1 MEQACLPQI
10 RPQCGRDR
18 VAQQL
23 EIGVELSGVAGTWDD
38 GGDRRMGQRKLQSCR
53 GERHPVGIA
62 NAGNRGDPLD
72 NRGWGRAV
80 VPGIAAGEDAGIQLP
95 ANDDRGAGGEAFGEQ
110 VVERGLFQ

>member
-1 MEQACLPQI
+1 MEQAGLPQI
-10 RPQCGRDR
+10 RPQFGRDR

-23 EIGVELSGVAGTWDD
+23 EIGVELSGVARTWDD
-38 GGDRRMGQRKLQSCR
+38 GGNRWMGQRKLQSCR
-53 GERHPVGIA
+53 GERHPVGVA
-62 NAGNRGDPLD
+62 NAGNRGDPLE

-80 VPGIAAGEDAGIQLP
+80 VPGITAGEDAGIQRP